1 MTWKY
6 VPGQAV
12 VLRGNLGQGR
22 IMGSTYAGPA
32 APLYRVER
40 NDRPAVEG
48 HEGAIASAGPVPEYE
63 IGERVRVR
71 WWGLG
76 TVVAKAPRTDA
87 PGFFYTVEIRHEPPF
102 DVGGPVT
109 TTVGAEHLWEV

>member
-32 APLYRVER
+32 GPLYRVER
-40 NDRPAVEG
+40 TDRPAVEV